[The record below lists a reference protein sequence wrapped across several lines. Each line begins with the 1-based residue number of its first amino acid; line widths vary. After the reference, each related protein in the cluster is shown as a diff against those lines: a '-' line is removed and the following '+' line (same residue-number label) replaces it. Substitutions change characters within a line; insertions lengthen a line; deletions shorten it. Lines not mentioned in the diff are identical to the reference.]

1 VTSVARD
8 GTLVAN
14 ALKRSRLFATWPGPA
29 VAELVRMSS
38 IERYAHGQCLHNVGD
53 RVRGLYL
60 VVTGALENSLMQSK
74 GRRYVLGYVPPGD
87 EIGLVPTLDEK
98 AALTDVH
105 AHGDA
110 VVVLVPGMPLR
121 ALLNRQPILLFRL
134 TTELCQNIRRFGAHI
149 ERLTMLPLRQGV
161 AHARLTHAGSYGHR
175 TSHGIDIE
183 LKVSQDDLAAM
194 LSVSRQRA
202 NRELRALVA
211 EGIIAARYSHIT
223 ILDQARLAARVGD
236 QGLLKLLLRVG

>member
-1 VTSVARD
+1 
-8 GTLVAN
+8 
-14 ALKRSRLFATWPGPA
+14 
-29 VAELVRMSS
+29 MSS
-38 IERYAHGQCLHNVGD
+38 LERYTHSQSLHNVGD

-60 VVTGALENSLMQSK
+60 VVTGALENSLLQSK
-74 GRRYVLGYVPPGD
+74 GRRYVLGYVPPGG

-98 AALTDVH
+98 TALTDVR
-105 AHGDA
+105 AHGDT
-110 VVVLVPGMPLR
+110 VVVLIPGMPLR
-121 ALLNRQPILLFRL
+121 ALLNRQPVLLFRL
-134 TTELCQNIRRFGAHI
+134 TIELCQNIRRFGAHI

-161 AHARLTHAGSYGHR
+161 AHALITLAGSYGHR
-175 TSHGIDIE
+175 TGRGIDIE

-223 ILDQARLAARVGD
+223 ILDQTRLAARVTD
-236 QGLLKLLLRVG
+236 QGLLNFPAKVE